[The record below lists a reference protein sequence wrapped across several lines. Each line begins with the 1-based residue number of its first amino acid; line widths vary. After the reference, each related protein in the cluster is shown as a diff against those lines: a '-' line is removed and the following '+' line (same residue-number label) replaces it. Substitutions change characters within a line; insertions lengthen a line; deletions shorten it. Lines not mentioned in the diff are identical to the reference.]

1 MDYELF
7 CIIVIL
13 LWDFY
18 FSKKIVV
25 KTSIVGKMSPRYF
38 LDGKK
43 RRTKFLN
50 SKRHI
55 VKRDLDPQEQKLA
68 ALLMQDGT
76 SSVTELARGL
86 DVTAPTVRTRLK
98 SMLAEGLL
106 KIVGMVDPSKVK
118 GLTVAL
124 VCLTVSHHEQLGN
137 TLERVA
143 ALPRVH
149 WAGVVTGRYDIVAE
163 VILSEDIDDLYRF
176 MDHDLSQVG
185 GIASTE
191 SFVVMRSRGKW
202 ICLPDGVFTDA

>member
-124 VCLTVSHHEQLGN
+124 VCLTVSTTN
-137 TLERVA
+137 NWATRSNVW
-143 ALPRVH
+143 PRFP
-149 WAGVVTGRYDIVAE
+149 GCIGRA
-163 VILSEDIDDLYRF
+163 
-176 MDHDLSQVG
+176 
-185 GIASTE
+185 
-191 SFVVMRSRGKW
+191 W
-202 ICLPDGVFTDA
+202 